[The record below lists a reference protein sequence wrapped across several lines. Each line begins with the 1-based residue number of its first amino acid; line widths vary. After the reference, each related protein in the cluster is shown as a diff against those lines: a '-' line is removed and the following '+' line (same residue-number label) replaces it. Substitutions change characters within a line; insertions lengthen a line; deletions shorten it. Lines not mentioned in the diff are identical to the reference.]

1 MIIRSVEA
9 EIEVQRRE
17 RLLQERALE
26 LGLEVF
32 QRISTVIDEEKS
44 SLLLIIQF
52 NNFKRILFSPT
63 KCRVIISV

>member
-32 QRISTVIDEEKS
+32 QRISTVIDEEKI
-44 SLLLIIQF
+44 SLLLII
-52 NNFKRILFSPT
+52 PT
-63 KCRVIISV
+63 I

>member
-17 RLLQERALE
+17 RLLQERVLE

-32 QRISTVIDEEKS
+32 QRISTVIDEEKI
-44 SLLLIIQF
+44 SLLLII
-52 NNFKRILFSPT
+52 PT
-63 KCRVIISV
+63 I

>member
-44 SLLLIIQF
+44 SLLLIQF
-52 NNFKRILFSPT
+52 NNLKRILFSPT